1 MSRRQEH
8 AMQTDWR
15 TRSESRFVAGRM
27 NWQNAVVRIEQGR
40 RLSQIDQE
48 LSGQQFFEEPE
59 KSALQIRP

>member
-1 MSRRQEH
+1 
-8 AMQTDWR
+8 
-15 TRSESRFVAGRM
+15 M